1 MDGMHPLKCEPF
13 CDTMKKLSFVAID
26 VETMTPELTSVCAV
40 GLVKVV
46 DGVITQKFYS
56 LVRPIPDNRPER
68 NTRIHGITDAM
79 VENAPAWDELWPY
92 ISGFFTSRLVV
103 CHNAGTDITA
113 LGRLNEYYGVDF
125 CNYECI
131 DTYQLTGQS
140 LKEACCQRE
149 IPLEAH
155 HDALCDATACAELLL
170 AEEGIVHS
178 YRPSD
183 SLSIRHGGHGAPLVS
198 LDYIEMSRVSHD
210 TKMPLRADEV
220 ANKNTP
226 FFQKKVVITGTLQAF
241 PVREELAALLK
252 RYGADINSSISKR
265 TNIVIIGEGAGPKKM
280 EKIYQ
285 LMDDGYEMQLFDEK
299 HLLEIINK
307 YHIE

>member
-1 MDGMHPLKCEPF
+1 
-13 CDTMKKLSFVAID
+13 MKKLSFVAID

-46 DGVITQKFYS
+46 DSVITQKFYS
-56 LVRPIPDNRPER
+56 LVKPIPDGRPER
-68 NTRIHGITDAM
+68 NTRIHGITDDM
-79 VENAPAWDELWPY
+79 VENAPTWDELWPY
-92 ISGFFTSRLVV
+92 ISGFFSSRLLV

-113 LGRLNEYYGVDF
+113 LGRLNDYYGIDFVD
-125 CNYECI
+125 YEYI

-170 AEEGIVHS
+170 AEEGIVRK

-183 SLSIRHGGHGAPLVS
+183 SQSSGRSGHGAPIVS
-198 LDYIEMSRVSHD
+198 LDYIEMSRISHD

-220 ANKNTP
+220 ENQNTP
-226 FFQKKVVITGTLQAF
+226 FFQKKVVITGTLQSF

-252 RYGADINSSISKR
+252 RYGADINTSISKR
-265 TNIVIIGEGAGPKKM
+265 TNIVIIGADAGPRKM

-285 LMDDGYEMQLFDEK
+285 LMDDGYEMQLFNEK
-299 HLLEIINK
+299 HLLEIIDK
-307 YHIE
+307 YHIV